1 MFITPDMGGEYDAN
15 AEYSRGQRG
24 RASGNY
30 DPPSRL
36 PTNALADGIFGDNGS
51 FEAAEA
57 AYEAGYNSDDD

>member
-1 MFITPDMGGEYDAN
+1 MFITSDMSGEYDAD
-15 AEYSRGQRG
+15 AEYSRGQRD

-36 PTNALADGIFGDNGS
+36 PTNALAEGLFGDNDS

-57 AYEAGYNSDDD
+57 AYKAGYNSDDD